1 MAITAALIS
10 AIIPA
15 YTLGGFDIPILAY
28 NEVDSSTYKVGAALV
43 DSSGEITESTSAL
56 STSNVITGIAL
67 QAGQNIATAPEYPGY
82 GLVYPAGSSAGQA
95 SSTAG
100 AALAVAPLLMVPALQ
115 GVVFEGTLAGGTGPE
130 DEAILTTHVFTQ
142 FGLTKDA
149 GSGFWFVDI
158 DLTGANAAVY
168 VIGIKNPQDL
178 TFGTTKGARV
188 FFVFRP
194 SFTRMA

>member
-1 MAITAALIS
+1 MAITASLIDKC
-10 AIIPA
+10 IPA

-28 NEVDSSTYKVGAALV
+28 NEIDSSTYKVGAALV
-43 DSSGEITESTSAL
+43 DSSGEITESTSSL
-56 STSNVITGIAL
+56 STTNILSGIAL
-67 QAGQNIATAPEYPGY
+67 QAGQNIATAPEYPNY
-82 GLVYPAGSSAGQA
+82 GLVYPSGSSSGQA

-100 AALAVAPLLMVPALQ
+100 AATAVAPLLMVPALQ
-115 GVVFEGTLAGGTGPE
+115 SVVFEATFANNNA
-130 DEAILTTHVFTQ
+130 DVAINTTDVFTQ
-142 FGLTKDA
+142 YGFTKDA
-149 GSGFWFVDI
+149 TSGFWYVDKN
-158 DLTGANAAVY
+158 LTGANAACY